1 VTLIA
6 GAMVGAGVLRLDMAF
21 VACAVGNFMADQ
33 FWYWL
38 GYVGGHRGF
47 LYSISWLRR
56 RQRQIE
62 EFELSMQDHGIK
74 LYLLSKV
81 SMGLFTI
88 PILIAAG
95 IARVNWLRLTAVN
108 LAFEIVWTT
117 FLLFVGYRLGEH
129 IAQMERGL
137 QIAALVGGVIF
148 LVVFIA
154 LYRRVFQR
162 IMQAGRAT
170 AS

>member
-1 VTLIA
+1 
-6 GAMVGAGVLRLDMAF
+6 
-21 VACAVGNFMADQ
+21 
-33 FWYWL
+33 
-38 GYVGGHRGF
+38 
-47 LYSISWLRR
+47 
-56 RQRQIE
+56 
-62 EFELSMQDHGIK
+62 MQDHGIK

-95 IARVNWLRLTAVN
+95 IARVNWLRLTIVN

-117 FLLFVGYRLGEH
+117 FLLFAGIRLGEH

-154 LYRRVFQR
+154 IYRRVFQR
-162 IMQAGRAT
+162 IMRAGRAT